1 MCFDFSRDVTTCHEG
16 VPRNPGWNGAVR
28 KKKKKKRKKKEEE
41 EEKEGGLESWVTTRR
56 ENFLRGNLFRITT
69 HG

>member
-1 MCFDFSRDVTTCHEG
+1 MEWRGKEEE
-16 VPRNPGWNGAVR
+16 
-28 KKKKKKRKKKEEE
+28 KKKRKKKEEE

-56 ENFLRGNLFRITT
+56 ENFILRGNLFRITT